1 MNMFVL
7 RTLIP
12 HVSLATIYR
21 GVMPFMWADVI
32 RLAILVAFPI
42 ISLLLPGFMK

>member
-12 HVSLATIYR
+12 HVSIAIIYR

-32 RLAILVAFPI
+32 RLSILVAFPV